1 MIDLLHITSKLSG
14 DLVALARRRIGILG
28 IALVLAAGACSPIV
42 EVHGFI
48 PDDELVQQIKP
59 GQHDRLYVEE
69 LLGSPSSI
77 ANFDGETWYYITRRT
92 ETLAFFEPEIKDQ
105 RVLAVVFD
113 LATGTVSK
121 VDSYGL
127 DDGRLIE
134 LVERQTPTRGKQL
147 GFFEQLFGN
156 VGRFSGKPEQ

>member
-1 MIDLLHITSKLSG
+1 MSKLSVG
-14 DLVALARRRIGILG
+14 LRGLALRRAEAICLVLF
-28 IALVLAAGACSPIV
+28 LAAGACAPIV

-69 LLGSPSSI
+69 LLGSPSSV

-134 LVERQTPTRGKQL
+134 LVERQTPTLGKEL

-156 VGRFSGKPEQ
+156 IGRFSGSQDN